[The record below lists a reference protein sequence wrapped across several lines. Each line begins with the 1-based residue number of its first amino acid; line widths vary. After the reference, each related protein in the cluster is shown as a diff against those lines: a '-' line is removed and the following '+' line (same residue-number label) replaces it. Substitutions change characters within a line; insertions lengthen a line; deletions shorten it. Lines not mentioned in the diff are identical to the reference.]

1 LSIPRTYA
9 RLSIGDIK
17 VVFEDKEIMKISAHK
32 VSPDVYALNFD
43 DIEVVLEGKEIKTLL
58 LEVMQTFAPGES
70 TKSEANRSKDFMRR
84 IKNANDVG
92 IQKLLLVADHEDLLV
107 LLKNGELDEKL
118 QDKFFKNMS
127 DKNRKM
133 FEEDLIYQ
141 FKDGIPAERAKEAI
155 NRLMQTVKDLEL
167 EGSLTY

>member
-1 LSIPRTYA
+1 
-9 RLSIGDIK
+9 
-17 VVFEDKEIMKISAHK
+17 MKISAHK

>member
-1 LSIPRTYA
+1 
-9 RLSIGDIK
+9 
-17 VVFEDKEIMKISAHK
+17 MKISAHK

-43 DIEVVLEGKEIKTLL
+43 DIEVVLQGKEIKTLL
-58 LEVMQTFAPGES
+58 FEVMQTFAPGES

-92 IQKLLLVADHEDLLV
+92 IQKLLLVADHEDLV
-107 LLKNGELDEKL
+107 VFLKNGELDEKL

-141 FKDGIPAERAKEAI
+141 FKEGIPAERTKQAI
-155 NRLMQTVKDLEL
+155 NRLMKIVKDLEL
-167 EGSLTY
+167 EGSLT